1 MKELIREV
9 IPACLVTCAFTFLVF
24 YQSIT
29 HPSKLLPAAGDGSKN
44 YFTYLYHIQHDSS
57 YWKFEGMHYP
67 FGENILFTDN
77 QPVLANLVK
86 YADAVL
92 PMSNETLITIHN
104 LLLFLGLALGGLGIF
119 LVLRKLGTGP
129 VFALACTFGLMLLQP
144 QIQRFNSHYSMTYPV
159 LPWVFYLWLQ
169 IRDSSR
175 KWLPSLIIGILATV
189 FGLIH
194 MYHFLTIAVLCSLA
208 AFFSV
213 LQLPRRNE
221 IIQYAGLFTLQVIIP
236 FIILFSVSNLVYP
249 ADDRPQKVWGFF
261 YYHSSWEGLF
271 FSYKLP
277 LFQYISQHLFKVR
290 NLDVLE
296 GVNYIGLVSVVFL
309 ISFLI
314 YSLLGLKKLSGWK
327 STMFS
332 IQGLLAFVFILSAFI
347 SFGFPFTIKGF
358 EWLLEYTGPF
368 QQFRS
373 VGRIGWISFYAV
385 NFLAIPFWY
394 KVAARQKNPLV
405 KWFTWLVVPLIIFW
419 EGYHSKPE
427 MKNLPHLENP
437 YETLKL
443 RWPFQP
449 MDYQALL
456 PDPYL
461 HAGSECFH
469 WSPVGLNQDQAF
481 KIGLQLGLPSM
492 ATVLSRTSLSQAVLL
507 NQLVCQPY
515 EVPEIIQILKKKDT
529 RPILLLES
537 KLELYNQNSSVSH
550 WTKGT
555 PVVFENNEY
564 RLRALPLNHF
574 DTIVKQWQD
583 SLRALQM
590 DTMLSEDLD
599 FQLLPKDKVW
609 GFEAIHYFDSLTTG
623 EAKIIF
629 EILYKENTD
638 INSITEV
645 WQITK
650 DHQNAEQFSVRNNYH
665 YKRITGDRLFIEIP
679 LVIKPETDKIAIR
692 IYKDRQTKGDPV
704 FFRNAKIVKISQ
716 KLPG

>member
-1 MKELIREV
+1 MKNWEGLI
-9 IPACLVTCAFTFLVF
+9 AFICIAFCTGYIFQENVF
-24 YQSIT
+24 A
-29 HPSKLLPAAGDGSKN
+29 PSKLLLAGGDGTKN
-44 YFTYLYHIQHDSS
+44 YFTFLYHVQHDST
-57 YWKFEGMHYP
+57 YWKFEGMNYP

-77 QPVLANLVK
+77 QPVVANLVK
-86 YADAVL
+86 YVDAVL
-92 PMSNETLITIHN
+92 PMSNETLIAIHN
-104 LLLFLGLALGGLGIF
+104 LVLFLGLALGGLGIF
-119 LVLRKLGTGP
+119 LVLRKLGTGSI
-129 VFALACTFGLMLLQP
+129 FALACTLGLMLLQP

-159 LPWVFYLWLQ
+159 LPWVFYLWLL
-169 IRDSSR
+169 IRDSNR

-194 MYHFLTIAVLCSLA
+194 MYHFLTIAVLCSLVTL
-208 AFFSV
+208 FSV

-221 IIQYAGLFTLQVIIP
+221 VIRYAGLFTLQVIVP
-236 FIILFSVSNLVYP
+236 FIIIFSVSNLVYP
-249 ADDRPQKVWGFF
+249 VDDRPQKVWGFF
-261 YYHSSWEGLF
+261 HYHSSWEGLL

-277 LFQYISQHLFKVR
+277 LFQFINQHLFKVR

-309 ISFLI
+309 LSFFI
-314 YSLLGLKKLSGWK
+314 YGFLRLKKLSGWR

-332 IQGLLAFVFILSAFI
+332 TQGTLAFVFILSGLI

-373 VGRIGWISFYAV
+373 IGRVGWISFYAI
-385 NFLAIPFWY
+385 NFLAIPVWY
-394 KVAARQKNPLV
+394 KLAANQKRPLV
-405 KWFTWLVVPLIIFW
+405 KWFIWLFVPLIIFW
-419 EGYHSKPE
+419 EGYNSKPV
-427 MKNLPHLENP
+427 MTNPPHLAQAFQTSEV
-437 YETLKL
+437 T
-443 RWPFQP
+443 WPFQP
-449 MDYQALL
+449 GDYQAIL

-461 HAGSECFH
+461 HAGSECFSWPH
-469 WSPVGLNQDQAF
+469 VGLNQDQAF
-481 KIGLQLGLPSM
+481 EIGMQSGLPGL

-515 EVPEIIQILKKKDT
+515 DVPEIIQILKKKDP
-529 RPILLLES
+529 RPILVLES
-537 KLELYNQNSSVSH
+537 KLELYNYNSSVSH

-564 RLRALPLNHF
+564 KLRSLPLNHF

-583 SLRALQM
+583 SSRGLQM
-590 DTMLSEDLD
+590 DTLLSEDLD
-599 FQLLPKDKVW
+599 FQLLPKDNVW
-609 GFEAIHYFDSLTTG
+609 GFEAIHYCDSLKKG
-623 EAKIIF
+623 EAKITF

-645 WQITK
+645 WQITR

-665 YKRITGDRLFIEIP
+665 YKRIKGDRLFIEIP

-692 IYKDRQTKGDPV
+692 IYKDRQTKRDPV
-704 FFRNAKIVKISQ
+704 FFSNPKIVMVSK